1 MSFLSCTA
9 LLLKRVA
16 RFFFIFTNS
25 TTYKKTAPRQYP
37 STAEVLSTPSIIPL
51 KSTQIYSSDWP
62 QPGRRRFR

>member
-25 TTYKKTAPRQYP
+25 TIYKKTAPQQYP

-51 KSTQIYSSDWP
+51 KSTQIYSSD
-62 QPGRRRFR
+62 

>member
-25 TTYKKTAPRQYP
+25 TTYKKTAPQQYP
-37 STAEVLSTPSIIPL
+37 STAEMLSIPSIIPL
-51 KSTQIYSSDWP
+51 TLTQMHSSD
-62 QPGRRRFR
+62 